1 MSLSLKSIAIASLLL
16 VASVPLY
23 AQGKPTTA
31 QNSQS
36 TFDEHPGYGGGPQYV
51 AGSTVFL
58 PSGFQTAQNAQS
70 FQNALER
77 RVQSLENKRT
87 ALEVRFGQIEQSY
100 KAGVT
105 TTTELQAVKA
115 EYSNI
120 DSEFKEAQSQLRWVK
135 QLNKLVSFECSGASL
150 AKTLNALSSIS
161 GVAVKMEENLKS
173 TALLNMTTARI
184 PLYKVLEAIAAQADV
199 MIDRTDTA
207 IILRR
212 WSSLEISGVKQTFT
226 NVTPWSQSWDEFPFL
241 APELSQNGQITSTY
255 QQILSSINLK
265 KAQGAV
271 KPPSKLPYGFG
282 GGFGTWQPSEV
293 IVSLRGTSEIVLTE
307 PANYKGKTGYWIS
320 VYRANGKSMS
330 LLQKSFVVSARSHPE

>member
-1 MSLSLKSIAIASLLL
+1 MSLSLKSIAIMSLLL
-16 VASVPLY
+16 VASAPLY
-23 AQGKPTTA
+23 AQDKPTTV

-36 TFDEHPGYGGGPQYV
+36 TFDGGYRVDPQYV
-51 AGSTVFL
+51 AGSTVFQ
-58 PSGFQTAQNAQS
+58 SSRNQTAQS
-70 FQNALER
+70 FQNDLER
-77 RVQSLENKRT
+77 RVQSLDNKRT
-87 ALEVRFGQIEQSY
+87 ALEIRVKQITQVYAAGASPLSSLATIESEYRSAEAEFGL
-100 KAGVT
+100 ARW
-105 TTTELQAVKA
+105 
-115 EYSNI
+115 
-120 DSEFKEAQSQLRWVK
+120 QLRWVK
-135 QLNKLVSFECSGASL
+135 HLNKLVSFECSGASL

-161 GVAVKMEENLKS
+161 GVTVKMQENLKS
-173 TALLNMTTARI
+173 AALLNMATARI

-241 APELSQNGQITSTY
+241 APEISQNGEVTSTY
-255 QQILSSINLK
+255 KQVLSSINLK